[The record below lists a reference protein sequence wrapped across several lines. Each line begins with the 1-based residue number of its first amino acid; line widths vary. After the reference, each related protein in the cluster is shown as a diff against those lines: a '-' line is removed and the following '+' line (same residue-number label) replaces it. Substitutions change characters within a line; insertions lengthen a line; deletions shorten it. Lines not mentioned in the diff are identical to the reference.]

1 MEASRQRLSTHA
13 LELPLKVPDM
23 QAQRQSEQ
31 RHMDQWEVGSDKA
44 WQVDVGHRTARGSKV
59 LRQSC
64 QRAATPVP
72 QKDETLTSNDS
83 GSNRRPSVLPPL
95 QPCVDEVS
103 HAELDGKVEKRMH
116 SLHTDQCWPSP
127 GWWKWSEDRRWFG
140 KRSLLNQCR
149 PMPFLNRR
157 WCLFSVLHLLFLFL

>member
-1 MEASRQRLSTHA
+1 MLLTSE
-13 LELPLKVPDM
+13 KVPDV
-23 QAQRQSEQ
+23 QTQRQSEQ
-31 RHMDQWEVGSDKA
+31 RHMDQNEMGSKKA

-83 GSNRRPSVLPPL
+83 GSNRRSPVFSPL

-103 HAELDGKVEKRMH
+103 HAVLDGKVEKRMH
-116 SLHTDQCWPSP
+116 GLHTDQC
-127 GWWKWSEDRRWFG
+127 
-140 KRSLLNQCR
+140 
-149 PMPFLNRR
+149 
-157 WCLFSVLHLLFLFL
+157 

>member
-1 MEASRQRLSTHA
+1 
-13 LELPLKVPDM
+13 M
-23 QAQRQSEQ
+23 QTQRQSEQ
-31 RHMDQWEVGSDKA
+31 RHMDQNEMGSKKA

-83 GSNRRPSVLPPL
+83 GSNRRSPVLSPF

-103 HAELDGKVEKRMH
+103 HAVLDGKVEKRMH
-116 SLHTDQCWPSP
+116 GLHTDQC
-127 GWWKWSEDRRWFG
+127 
-140 KRSLLNQCR
+140 
-149 PMPFLNRR
+149 
-157 WCLFSVLHLLFLFL
+157 